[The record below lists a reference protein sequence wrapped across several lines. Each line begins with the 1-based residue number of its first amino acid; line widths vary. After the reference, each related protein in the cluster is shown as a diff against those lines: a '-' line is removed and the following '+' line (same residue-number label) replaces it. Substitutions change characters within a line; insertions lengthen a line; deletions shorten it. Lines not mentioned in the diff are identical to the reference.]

1 MSTMVGAPRTTAC
14 RRADQDREAHGT
26 AALDNGTLLPM
37 SIARRTWQRDQGCPF
52 ATRGR
57 LGVRPRGPTGRDGY
71 EVDAMIGAP
80 VYPLANRTCPH
91 WPNPASRPAA
101 GFVDAE
107 DVQRHPA
114 RWRPGVCGP
123 AEPVLAS
130 AVLDHDH
137 AKTIVSEDT
146 VQPSVGQI
154 NGCEQSGA
162 GHTASVQLVQHLS
175 GRTPA
180 RGPAGETHGPS
191 PSTIAS
197 IRPRWHQ
204 TRRWLALRLLRRLRR
219 AGIQSDGAEG
229 EAYVLQHRGGRENL
243 LGNGRPR
250 LPIARNSSRRN

>member
-1 MSTMVGAPRTTAC
+1 
-14 RRADQDREAHGT
+14 
-26 AALDNGTLLPM
+26 M

-57 LGVRPRGPTGRDGY
+57 LDVRPRGPAGRDGY

-80 VYPLANRTCPH
+80 VYPLANRTCSH

-154 NGCEQSGA
+154 IGCEQSGA